1 MRIMLY
7 YTMYFLGQLY
17 VYNLNTD
24 FHYFYRGG
32 SGGVDSDDS
41 GGGSGAYSGG
51 SVGSGGVG
59 WVSEVVVLGIITF
72 AHNDL
77 HPLKVEQWIRSCI
90 IRIDYIVPIVDIHE
104 IEAQVYPGTLL
115 FTQTCAFP
123 GHLVPG

>member
-1 MRIMLY
+1 MLY
-7 YTMYFLGQLY
+7 YTLYFLGQLY

-24 FHYFYRGG
+24 FHDFYRGG

-51 SVGSGGVG
+51 SVGSMGGVSG
-59 WVSEVVVLGIITF
+59 VSEVVVLGIITF

-115 FTQTCAFP
+115 FTQACVFP
-123 GHLVPG
+123 GHLVPR